1 MKKIFIFLLT
11 IACTSSLFAQMDN
24 IATARQQAENSEV
37 IITGIVTNGDEL
49 GGLILYIEDGT
60 AGLAIYDPGITEG
73 VNRGDSITVT
83 GKLYTYFGLLEV
95 VDVTNL
101 VNHGGGYTINPQLII
116 PNDIGEST
124 ESELVTID
132 EVVFENVGQL
142 FSEGMH
148 NFSAGGQ
155 NGMIYVKADCDLA
168 NTLIPSCPVK
178 MTAISSQFAAN
189 GFGGYQL
196 IVRDENDFEFN
207 GDSCYNSVPINP
219 CEIDLSLQVYDWPNQ
234 ALYIYPDTIENLPIA
249 QAETYYETNLQIK
262 TPSEVGEVA
271 GYPYS
276 IDIGLGFPF
285 DVSSLEIDSIQ
296 IIEVLGLPEGMSL
309 YSSNDNFTFMGD
321 ALGCLTLYG
330 NTTSEMIGVHEIT
343 FVINGWVTVSSFG
356 AYSLDDLGINEYEE
370 ITGYKFIVESA
381 IIEGCT
387 DPQACNYVENA
398 NIDNG
403 NCIYPSSSITNVAIC
418 EDEFI
423 WNNDLYSDSGTYQ
436 YITSNSSGCDS
447 IAILVLELNENS
459 SSITNVATC
468 EDEFIWNNDLY
479 FQSGTYQY
487 TTSNSSGCDSIAIL
501 ELEIF
506 SIPESQVIIGQNET
520 TPFSTLTY
528 ALINN
533 SSNYQW
539 NVSNGNILNNN
550 GSSVEIIWGEDGIGF
565 IEVIETNSN
574 DCSTI
579 HTLQVSLGNNT
590 LNSWNCVND
599 ACVDPLD
606 GTGEYNSEE
615 ECQQECIIIN
625 DSWSCVNDACVDPMD
640 GNGEYDSLDDC
651 EANCLVAIED
661 SWNCVN
667 FACIEQS
674 DGSGNFQSF
683 EECEANCNATSII
696 ENNLEVNI
704 FPNPSSNIFNLEFNS
719 NSETKITVTNILGE
733 QVYFES
739 TKSIGEYNT
748 QIDLSNYSKGIYNL
762 TIKISDGISNHKL
775 ILQ

>member
-1 MKKIFIFLLT
+1 MKVLYTL
-11 IACTSSLFAQMDN
+11 
-24 IATARQQAENSEV
+24 
-37 IITGIVTNGDEL
+37 
-49 GGLILYIEDGT
+49 LILLAPIVGFGQAPISHTIYASPYNVFSPFDLTVNLGDTIYFENLTNHNAVEVSEDTYDNNGIESNGGFELYSDNYIVLDEVGT
-60 AGLAIYDPGITEG
+60 HYYVCTPHVQMGMKGK
-73 VNRGDSITVT
+73 ITV
-83 GKLYTYFGLLEV
+83 
-95 VDVTNL
+95 
-101 VNHGGGYTINPQLII
+101 
-116 PNDIGEST
+116 
-124 ESELVTID
+124 
-132 EVVFENVGQL
+132 
-142 FSEGMH
+142 
-148 NFSAGGQ
+148 Q
-155 NGMIYVKADCDLA
+155 N
-168 NTLIPSCPVK
+168 
-178 MTAISSQFAAN
+178 MTS
-189 GFGGYQL
+189 L
-196 IVRDENDFEFN
+196 
-207 GDSCYNSVPINP
+207 PINP
-219 CEIDLSLQVYDWPNQ
+219 CEIDLALQVNDWPNQ

-262 TPSEVGEVA
+262 TPSEVGEFT
-271 GYPYS
+271 GYPYLV
-276 IDIGLGFPF
+276 DIGFPF
-285 DVSSLEIDSIQ
+285 PLDFSSFEIDSIQ
-296 IIEVLGLPEGMSL
+296 IIEALGLPEGMSL

-343 FVINGWVTVSSFG
+343 FVINVWVTLSPIG
-356 AYSLDDLGINEYEE
+356 AVSLDDIAINEFEE
-370 ITGYKFIVESA
+370 ITGYKLIVESA

-387 DPQACNYVENA
+387 DIQACNYVENA

-403 NCIYPSSSITNVAIC
+403 NCIYPSSSMTNVEIC

-423 WNNDLYSDSGTYQ
+423 WNDDLYSQSGTYQ

-459 SSITNVATC
+459 SSITNVAIC

-479 FQSGTYQY
+479 SQSGTYQY

-539 NVSNGNILNNN
+539 NISNGNILNNN

-625 DSWSCVNDACVDPMD
+625 DSWNCVNDACVEPMD
-640 GNGEYDSLDDC
+640 GTGEYGSLNDC
-651 EANCLVAIED
+651 EANCSVVVEDSWNCVEDACTDPMDGSGVYGSLNDCEVNCSVVIED

-667 FACIEQS
+667 EACIDPMDGTGIYSSLNDCEQEC
-674 DGSGNFQSF
+674 QSVL
-683 EECEANCNATSII
+683 SIY
-696 ENNLEVNI
+696 ENDFNVNI
-704 FPNPSSNIFNLEFNS
+704 YPNPSSKIFNLEFY
-719 NSETKITVTNILGE
+719 SETESEILVTNILGE

-739 TKSIGEYNT
+739 IQSVGQFKT
-748 QIDLSNYSKGIYNL
+748 QINLSDYSKGIYNL
-762 TIKISDGISNHKL
+762 TIKTSDGISNHKL
-775 ILQ
+775 ILK